1 MDEGVLRLATSD
13 DADAIDVLMKASIRD
28 IFPAWYSDEQTA
40 SAVVHVG
47 HVDRQLIEDG
57 TYFAI
62 EAGGEVVACG
72 GWSKRGKLYT
82 GSGDAA
88 GDERLLDPSS
98 EPAHVRAMFV
108 RPDWTRRGLGTLI
121 LEACEEAARN
131 EGFTTLDLLATLP
144 GEQLYARF
152 GFREVGREDA
162 VMPDGCAL
170 ACVAMTKPL

>member
-1 MDEGVLRLATSD
+1 VDSPTLRPARLDEAELLEG
-13 DADAIDVLMKASIRD
+13 LMKASTREL
-28 IFPAWYSDEQTA
+28 FPLFYDEAQTA
-40 SAVVHVG
+40 SAVEFVAV
-47 HVDRQLIEDG
+47 VDRRLIEDG

-62 EAGGEVVACG
+62 EAEGEVVACG

-88 GDERLLDPSS
+88 GDDRLLDPRS

-131 EGFTTLDLLATLP
+131 DGFTTLDLLATLP
-144 GEQLYARF
+144 GERLYTHF

-162 VMPDGCAL
+162 VMPDGCSL